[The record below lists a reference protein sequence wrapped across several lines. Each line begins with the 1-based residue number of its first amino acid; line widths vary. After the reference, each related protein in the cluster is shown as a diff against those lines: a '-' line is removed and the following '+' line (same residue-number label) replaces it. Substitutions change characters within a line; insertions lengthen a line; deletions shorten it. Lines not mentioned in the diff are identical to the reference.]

1 MAEELI
7 AGQTGGPVPMPGHD
21 GASRSVS
28 AHEYGGAGGPLVS
41 VVIPVYNVS
50 RYLPQCLESVLAQ
63 TYQNVEVLIVDDGST
78 DGSGSICD
86 RFAER
91 DSRIRVI
98 HTDNRGLSA
107 ARNLGLENISG
118 AFIFFIDSDDWIEPN
133 TVETLVKAALRTKA
147 DVVTMKACMEFV
159 GKTSNL
165 RAGKKRSRIYRGV
178 DKSADTFRGGDKSAV
193 TLRDGDKSAVT
204 FRGGDILAAY
214 AEGLLGNAAWNKLY
228 RAECFRDL
236 RFPYGHNY
244 EDVVVAWKLMKE
256 LAENGRAVTALPE
269 VLYHFRARKSSISHT
284 WTLDNVCDCWEAYH
298 GKFEGL
304 PDYREKLLPECFVA
318 IRRMWVSFESYS
330 REDRAR
336 AEATVRE
343 MQIFSKKHFLE
354 VMRGEYSARAKMT
367 CLLSQSRSAP
377 AMWAGACGGKLWR
390 AFWRRKNEMFE

>member
-63 TYQNVEVLIVDDGST
+63 TYQNIEVLIIDDGST

-107 ARNLGLENISG
+107 ARNLGLEKMG
-118 AFIFFIDSDDWIEPN
+118 GTFVFFIDSDDWIEPN

-178 DKSADTFRGGDKSAV
+178 DKSENGG
-193 TLRDGDKSAVT
+193 
-204 FRGGDILAAY
+204 
-214 AEGLLGNAAWNKLY
+214 
-228 RAECFRDL
+228 
-236 RFPYGHNY
+236 
-244 EDVVVAWKLMKE
+244 VVA
-256 LAENGRAVTALPE
+256 ALPE

-284 WTLDNVCDCWEAYH
+284 WTLDNVCDCWAAYH
-298 GKFEGL
+298 GKYEEL
-304 PDYREKLLPECFVA
+304 ADYREKLLSECFVA

>member
-1 MAEELI
+1 MEAVDMEEEVI
-7 AGQTGGPVPMPGHD
+7 TKTGGPP
-21 GASRSVS
+21 VS
-28 AHEYGGAGGPLVS
+28 I
-41 VVIPVYNVS
+41 VVPVYNVS
-50 RYLPQCLESVLAQ
+50 RYLPQCLESVLSQ
-63 TYQNVEVLIVDDGST
+63 TYQNIEVLIVDDGST

-91 DSRIRVI
+91 DPRIRVI

-107 ARNLGLENISG
+107 ARNLGLESISG
-118 AFIFFIDSDDWIEPN
+118 AFISFIDSDDWIEPN
-133 TVETLVKAALRTKA
+133 TVETLVKAALQTKA
-147 DVVTMKACMEFV
+147 DVVTMKACMEYV
-159 GKTSNL
+159 GKTSYPQVV
-165 RAGKKRSRIYRGV
+165 KKRSHVY
-178 DKSADTFRGGDKSAV
+178 
-193 TLRDGDKSAVT
+193 
-204 FRGGDILAAY
+204 RGGDILAAY

-244 EDVVVAWKLMKE
+244 EDVVVAWKLMKG
-256 LAENGRAVTALPE
+256 LSENGGAVAALSE

-318 IRRMWVSFESYS
+318 IRRMWASFEGYS

-343 MQIFSKKHFLE
+343 MQAFSKKHFSE
-354 VMRGEYSARAKMT
+354 VMRGEYSARTKMT
-367 CLLSQSRSAP
+367 CLLSLSRSAP
-377 AMWAGACGGKLWR
+377 AMRAGACGGKLWQ
-390 AFWRRKNEMFE
+390 AFGRRKNEMFG